1 MKIEQMG
8 LDPETQIETL
18 KFSWSDGSW
27 WDLKSELDWNT
38 SRKIRIILGAAT
50 PDDRPAYLLSAQE
63 SQTARLVG
71 STLGWSFKSS
81 PGEAAIGRLADWRV
95 RETLETLAQYQSK
108 ALEVVTEETKKG
120 SVCRLFSAV
129 RSRLFG
135 ARRWRITTS

>member
-1 MKIEQMG
+1 MQPPCLPDSNARMRA
-8 LDPETQIETL
+8 LAARMAVRTL
-18 KFSWSDGSW
+18 
-27 WDLKSELDWNT
+27 
-38 SRKIRIILGAAT
+38 LGAVALHLGFM
-50 PDDRPAYLLSAQE
+50 DGVSAQE